1 MHVIFCCLVW
11 SVIFE
16 MAFFDSQGVW
26 TSLFP
31 FSSDAAHRAPDVL
44 LSPDRL
50 TVTRTSSAAYA
61 WARSERGFP
70 PGCGAVKWAVKL
82 SEESGGQVY
91 KVGVVSDAFTGY
103 TEVRPKKSWFF
114 QNNGILVDGELQGDW
129 TSKDAFFSAGDVVTV
144 ELERRHGQDGVM
156 RVRVAGKA
164 FVRDMTGLPR
174 DGMLYPAVCLW
185 NSEQS
190 CTMVAAP

>member
-1 MHVIFCCLVW
+1 MTWV
-11 SVIFE
+11 
-16 MAFFDSQGVW
+16 
-26 TSLFP
+26 
-31 FSSDAAHRAPDVL
+31 
-44 LSPDRL
+44 
-50 TVTRTSSAAYA
+50 
-61 WARSERGFP
+61 
-70 PGCGAVKWAVKL
+70 VKL
-82 SEESGGQVY
+82 SKKSGGY
-91 KVGVVSDAFTGY
+91 WHKVGVVSDAFTEY
-103 TEVRPKKSWFF
+103 TSSTPNNSWFF
-114 QNNGILVDGELQGDW
+114 SNCYILVDGKQQGNFGE
-129 TSKDAFFSAGDVVTV
+129 FFRRGDVVTV